1 MDVNIIIFDMIASFS
16 SLAFLGYAAYSDIKS
31 RRVSNRLWI
40 AMLIVALPLFILR
53 FNLYNLVSAAFMSL
67 FALLLYYM
75 GVFLQRFGLKHGLY
89 GGADAKALI
98 ALSIMMPEW
107 PFNESYPVF
116 FSLSVLLIAS
126 LAALMVPLALFVYN
140 MTKGNR
146 RIPDA
151 FLAIEKEEFDER
163 KYWIYKKEDG
173 KTLVTPKIP
182 FILFIFAG
190 LLLSLILSL

>member
-1 MDVNIIIFDMIASFS
+1 
-16 SLAFLGYAAYSDIKS
+16 
-31 RRVSNRLWI
+31 
-40 AMLIVALPLFILR
+40 MLVVALPLFILR

-75 GVFLQRFGLKHGLY
+75 GVFLQKFGLKHGLY
-89 GGADAKALI
+89 GGADAKAI
-98 ALSIMMPEW
+98 ISLSIMMPGTFKE
-107 PFNESYPVF
+107 YPIF

-126 LAALMVPLALFVYN
+126 IFALIVPIALFVYN

-151 FLAIEKEEFDER
+151 FLAVEKEKFDER
-163 KYWIYKKEDG
+163 KYWVYKKEDG
-173 KTLVTPKIP
+173 KTLVSPKIP

-190 LLLSLILSL
+190 LVLSLLLSL